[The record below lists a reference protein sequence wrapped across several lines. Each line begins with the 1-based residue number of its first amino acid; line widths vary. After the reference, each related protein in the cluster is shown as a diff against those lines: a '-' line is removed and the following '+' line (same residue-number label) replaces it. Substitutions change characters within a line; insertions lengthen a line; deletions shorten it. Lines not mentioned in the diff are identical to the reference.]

1 MPEIAVRLPDGSEK
15 RLPEGATV
23 LDLAASIGPRLAQ
36 AALAGKVDGREVD
49 LATTL
54 VDGQTVEIITDRS
67 PEALHLLRH
76 STAHVMAEAIK
87 TLYPEANFGVGP
99 DIEDGFYYDFKIDKQ
114 LTPEDLEAIEE
125 RMRQIIAEERPFERS
140 ELTRLEAH
148 DLFEGDP
155 FKQELIAEVPE
166 GETISVYREGVFTDL
181 CRGPHIPHTGKIGA
195 FKLMKLA
202 GAYWRGDSTRPMLQ
216 RIYGTAWFTQK
227 DLDAYL
233 ERLAEA
239 ERRDHRKLGREL
251 DLFSL
256 HEEAGAGLPI
266 YHPKGARVLRIIQE
280 WLRQELYRRGYD
292 EVITPHIYKA
302 DVWKTSGHWD
312 NYRENMYFFQVDE
325 GEGKVA
331 DYGIKPMNCPGHI
344 MVYNN
349 DVRSYRDL
357 PWRMFEFGTV
367 YRHELS
373 GVVHGLMRARGF
385 TQDDAH
391 IFCTPEQVTPE
402 VMNMLDLVDYVNG
415 VFGFEYTA
423 EVSTKPEKSIGS
435 DEMWEHAT
443 EGLKAALDQR
453 GMDYEINEGD
463 GAFYGPK
470 IDIKLRDAIGRTWQT
485 ATIQVD
491 FNNPERF
498 DMTYR
503 TAENTEERPFMLHR
517 TILGSMERFLGILI
531 EHYAGAF
538 PFWLA
543 PVQCVLVPIAD
554 RHIEHCE
561 SVRERL
567 EAAGVR
573 VEVYTQNEPMR
584 VKIAKAQEQK
594 VPYMLVVG
602 DKEVE
607 ADAVAVRDRTEGDI
621 GQMAVAEFLAKVAG
635 EGAGAHKP
643 D

>member
-1 MPEIAVRLPDGSEK
+1 MPDITVSFPDGSTK
-15 RLPEGATV
+15 RVAEGSTV
-23 LDLAASIGPRLAQ
+23 LDVAVAIGPRLAQ
-36 AALAGKVDGREVD
+36 AALAGEIDGAMVD
-49 LATTL
+49 LDTVVADGAT
-54 VDGQTVEIITDRS
+54 VSIVTDRH

-76 STAHVMAEAIK
+76 SAAHVMAEAIK
-87 TLYPEANFGVGP
+87 SLYPEANFGVGP
-99 DIEDGFYYDFKIDKQ
+99 AIEDGFYYDFRIDTQ
-114 LTPEDLEAIEE
+114 LGPDDLEAIEE
-125 RMRQIIAEERPFERS
+125 RMRQIVAEERPFVRG
-140 ELTRLEAH
+140 ELTKLEAY
-148 DLFEGDP
+148 DAFAGDP
-155 FKQELIAEVPE
+155 FKQELIAEIPD
-166 GETISVYREGVFTDL
+166 GDTISVYREGAFTDL
-181 CRGPHIPHTGKIGA
+181 CRGPHVPHTGRVGA

-202 GAYWRGDSTRPMLQ
+202 GAYWRGDNTRPMLQ
-216 RIYGTAWFTQK
+216 RIYGTAWFTDK
-227 DLDAYL
+227 DLAAHL
-233 ERLAEA
+233 ERLEQAEK
-239 ERRDHRKLGREL
+239 RDHRKLGREL

-292 EVITPHIYKA
+292 EVITPHVYKA

-325 GEGKVA
+325 GDDKVA

-391 IFCTPEQVTPE
+391 IFCTPDQVTPE
-402 VMNMLDLVDYVNG
+402 VMKMLDLVDYVNG

-423 EVSTKPEKSIGS
+423 EVSTKPAKSIGS
-435 DEMWEHAT
+435 DEMWEIAT
-443 EGLKAALDQR
+443 SGLKGALDQR
-453 GMDYEINEGD
+453 GMTYEINEGD

-503 TAENTEERPFMLHR
+503 TPENTEERPFMLHR

-538 PFWLA
+538 PVWLA
-543 PVQCVLVPIAD
+543 PVQAVIIPIAD
-554 RHIEHCE
+554 RHLDHAKA
-561 SVRERL
+561 VRERL
-567 EAAGVR
+567 EAAGGR
-573 VEVYTQNEPMR
+573 VEVYADNEPMR
-584 VKIAKAQEQK
+584 IKIAKAQQQK

-602 DKEVE
+602 DKEAE
-607 ADAVAVRDRTEGDI
+607 SDAVAVRDRTEGDI
-621 GQMAVAEFLAKVAG
+621 GQMSVEEFAARLS
-635 EGAGAHKP
+635 
-643 D
+643 

>member
-1 MPEIAVRLPDGSEK
+1 MPEIAVKLPDGSEK
-15 RLPEGATV
+15 HLPEGATV
-23 LDLAASIGPRLAQ
+23 LDLASAIGPRLAQ
-36 AALAGKVDGREVD
+36 AALAGRIDAEHEVD

-54 VDGQTVEIITDRS
+54 SDGQTVEIVTDRS

-76 STAHVMAEAIK
+76 SAAHVMAEAIK

-99 DIEDGFYYDFKIDKQ
+99 AIEDGFYYDFRIDKQ
-114 LTPEDLEAIEE
+114 LTPDDLEAIEE
-125 RMRQIIAEERPFERS
+125 RMRQIISEERTFERS
-140 ELTRLEAH
+140 ELTRLEAY
-148 DLFEGDP
+148 DLFDGDP
-155 FKQELIAEVPE
+155 FKQELIEELPE
-166 GETISVYREGVFTDL
+166 GEVISVYREGVFTDL
-181 CRGPHIPHTGKIGA
+181 CRGPHIPDTGRIGA

-202 GAYWRGDSTRPMLQ
+202 GAYWRGDNARPMLQ
-216 RIYGTAWFTQK
+216 RIYGTAWFTQA

-233 ERLAEA
+233 ERIAEA
-239 ERRDHRKLGREL
+239 ERRDHRKLGKEL

-256 HEEAGAGLPI
+256 HEEAGAGLPL

-292 EVITPHIYKA
+292 EVITPHVYKA

-325 GEGKVA
+325 GDGKVA

-344 MVYNN
+344 MIYKN
-349 DVRSYRDL
+349 DIVSYRDL

-391 IFCTPEQVTPE
+391 IFCTAEQVTPE
-402 VMNMLDLVDYVNG
+402 VMKMLDLVDYVNG

-423 EVSTKPEKSIGS
+423 EVSTRPEKSIEGF
-435 DEMWEHAT
+435 DEEWDHAT
-443 EGLKAALDQR
+443 KALMDALEQR
-453 GMDYEINEGD
+453 GQEYEINEGD

-491 FNNPERF
+491 FNNPQRF

-503 TAENTEERPFMLHR
+503 TAENTEAQPFMLHR

-538 PFWLA
+538 PVWLA
-543 PVQCVLVPIAD
+543 PVQAVVIPIAD
-554 RHIEHCE
+554 RHLEHAE

-573 VEVYTQNEPMR
+573 VEVYEDQEPMR
-584 VKIAKAQEQK
+584 VKIAKAQQQK

-602 DKEVE
+602 DKEAE
-607 ADAVAVRDRTEGDI
+607 GDLVAVRERTEGDI
-621 GQMAVAEFLAKVAG
+621 GQMGVAEFAEKVVR
-635 EGAGAHKP
+635 
-643 D
+643 